1 MIPQNDGAAA
11 PGAGG
16 RNGPVQSDGE
26 SLPLPGLSGS
36 VPAMHRVSD
45 LGRPLEGALWMAG
58 AGLSFVGVN
67 GIVRY
72 LGTELPA
79 AQSAFIRF
87 GFGLLFLLPALWTM
101 RGMRIGPEVGRLFLG
116 RGGLHVV
123 AVVLWFYAMARV
135 PVAEMAA
142 IGFLGPV
149 IVLVI
154 GGLLLGEGLGA
165 RRVMAVL
172 VAVAGGLIVLRPGMR
187 DLSLGHLS
195 QLGATVFFSLSYIIA
210 KRLSREA
217 PASVIV
223 AMLSVTVTLGLMP
236 LALWQWQPVRWE
248 QCAWL
253 AAVAALATLGHYAM
267 ARAFRA
273 APLAVTQ
280 PVTFLQLIW
289 AALLGALAFGEP
301 VEAWVLAGGALII
314 LAISANTWAE
324 ARRDRLA
331 PALVEEP

>member
-1 MIPQNDGAAA
+1 MSSN
-11 PGAGG
+11 
-16 RNGPVQSDGE
+16 
-26 SLPLPGLSGS
+26 
-36 VPAMHRVSD
+36 D
-45 LGRPLEGALWMAG
+45 LGRPLEGVLWMAG
-58 AGLSFVGVN
+58 AGLTFVGVN

-87 GFGLLFLLPALWTM
+87 GFGLLFLLPALWAM
-101 RGMRIGPEVGRLFLG
+101 RGMRFAPGVGRMFLG
-116 RGGLHVV
+116 RGALHVV
-123 AVVLWFYAMARV
+123 AVILWFYAMARV

-142 IGFLGPV
+142 IAFLGPV
-149 IVLVI
+149 MVLVI

-165 RRVMAVL
+165 RRIAAVL
-172 VAVAGGLIVLRPGMR
+172 VAVLGGLIVLRPGMR
-187 DLSLGHLS
+187 ELSLGHLS
-195 QLGATVFFSLSYIIA
+195 QLGATVFFAMSYIIA

-223 AMLSVTVTLGLMP
+223 GVLSVTVTLGLLP
-236 LALWQWQPVRWE
+236 LAAAQWQPLRWE
-248 QCAWL
+248 QAGWL
-253 AAVAALATLGHYAM
+253 ACVAGLATLGHYAM

-289 AALLGALAFGEP
+289 AAMLGALAFGEP
-301 VEAWVLAGGALII
+301 VEVWVMAGGGLII

-324 ARRDRLA
+324 ARRDRMA
-331 PALVEEP
+331 PVAANDL

>member
-1 MIPQNDGAAA
+1 MRAA
-11 PGAGG
+11 
-16 RNGPVQSDGE
+16 
-26 SLPLPGLSGS
+26 
-36 VPAMHRVSD
+36 SD

-67 GIVRY
+67 GIVRH

-87 GFGLLFLLPALWTM
+87 GFGLMFLLPALWSM
-101 RGMRIGPEVGRLFLG
+101 RGMRFQPGVGRLFLG
-116 RGGLHVV
+116 RGALHVV
-123 AVVLWFYAMARV
+123 AVILWFYAMARV

-149 IVLVI
+149 MVLVI
-154 GGLLLGEGLGA
+154 GGLILGEGLGA
-165 RRVMAVL
+165 RRIAAVL
-172 VAVAGGLIVLRPGMR
+172 VAVAGGLIVLRPGVR
-187 DLSLGHLS
+187 ELSPGHLS
-195 QLGATVFFSLSYIIA
+195 QLGATVFFSMSYIIA

-223 AMLSVTVTLGLMP
+223 AVLSVTVTLGLMP
-236 LALWQWQPVRWE
+236 LAVMQWQPVRLE
-248 QCAWL
+248 QLGWL
-253 AAVAALATLGHYAM
+253 ATVAGLATLGHYAM

-289 AALLGALAFGEP
+289 AAMLGALAFGEP
-301 VEAWVLAGGALII
+301 VEPWVLAGGGLII

-324 ARRDRLA
+324 ARRDRVA
-331 PALVEEP
+331 PAVVDDL

>member
-1 MIPQNDGAAA
+1 MAVMAA
-11 PGAGG
+11 
-16 RNGPVQSDGE
+16 SDQ
-26 SLPLPGLSGS
+26 
-36 VPAMHRVSD
+36 
-45 LGRPLEGALWMAG
+45 GRPLEGALWMAG

-87 GFGLLFLLPALWTM
+87 GFGLLFLLPALWAM
-101 RGMRIGPEVGRLFLG
+101 RGMRFAPGVGRMFLG
-116 RGGLHVV
+116 RGALHVV
-123 AVVLWFYAMARV
+123 AVILWFHAMARV

-142 IGFLGPV
+142 IAFLGPV
-149 IVLVI
+149 MVLVI
-154 GGLLLGEGLGA
+154 GGLMLGEGLGA
-165 RRVMAVL
+165 RRIVAVVVAVL
-172 VAVAGGLIVLRPGMR
+172 GGLIVLRPGVR
-187 DLSLGHLS
+187 ELSLGHLS
-195 QLGATVFFSLSYIIA
+195 QLGATVFFAISYIIA

-217 PASVIV
+217 PASSIV
-223 AMLSVTVTLGLMP
+223 AVLSLTVTLGLLP
-236 LALWQWQPVRWE
+236 LAVMQWQPVRME
-248 QCAWL
+248 QLGWL
-253 AAVAALATLGHYAM
+253 ACVAGLATLGHYAM

-301 VEAWVLAGGALII
+301 VEVWVLAGGALII

-324 ARRDRLA
+324 ARRGREGPVVADDM
-331 PALVEEP
+331 

>member
-1 MIPQNDGAAA
+1 MSV
-11 PGAGG
+11 
-16 RNGPVQSDGE
+16 VQ
-26 SLPLPGLSGS
+26 
-36 VPAMHRVSD
+36 ASD
-45 LGRPLEGALWMAG
+45 LGRPLEGALWMMG

-87 GFGLLFLLPALWTM
+87 GFGLMFLLPALWAM
-101 RGMRIGPEVGRLFLG
+101 RGMQFRPGVGRMFLG
-116 RGGLHVV
+116 RGALHVV
-123 AVVLWFYAMARV
+123 AVILWFYAMARV

-142 IGFLGPV
+142 IAFLGPV
-149 IVLVI
+149 MVLVI

-165 RRVMAVL
+165 RRIAAVV
-172 VAVAGGLIVLRPGMR
+172 VAVAGGLIVLRPGVR
-187 DLSLGHLS
+187 ELSLGHLS
-195 QLGATVFFSLSYIIA
+195 QLGATVFFSMSYIIA

-223 AMLSVTVTLGLMP
+223 GVLSVTVTLGLLP
-236 LALWQWQPVRWE
+236 LAMMQWQPVRLE
-248 QCAWL
+248 QVGWL
-253 AAVAALATLGHYAM
+253 ACVAGLATLGHYAM

-289 AALLGALAFGEP
+289 AAMLGALAFGEP
-301 VEAWVLAGGALII
+301 VEPWVMAGGGLII

-324 ARRDRLA
+324 ARRDRVG
-331 PALVEEP
+331 LVVADDL

>member
-1 MIPQNDGAAA
+1 
-11 PGAGG
+11 
-16 RNGPVQSDGE
+16 
-26 SLPLPGLSGS
+26 
-36 VPAMHRVSD
+36 
-45 LGRPLEGALWMAG
+45 MAG

-87 GFGLLFLLPALWTM
+87 GFGLMFLLPALWAM
-101 RGMRIGPEVGRLFLG
+101 RGMRFSPGVGRMFLV

-123 AVVLWFYAMARV
+123 AVILWFYAMARV

-149 IVLVI
+149 MVLVI
-154 GGLLLGEGLGA
+154 GGLMLGEGLGA
-165 RRVMAVL
+165 RRVAAVL
-172 VAVAGGLIVLRPGMR
+172 VAVAGGLIVLRPGVR
-187 DLSLGHLS
+187 ELSLGHLS
-195 QLGATVFFSLSYIIA
+195 QLGATVFFSMSYIIA

-223 AMLSVTVTLGLMP
+223 AVLSVTVTLGLAP
-236 LALWQWQPVRWE
+236 LALVQWEPVRVE
-248 QCAWL
+248 QVGWL
-253 AAVAALATLGHYAM
+253 ACVAGLATLGHYAM

-280 PVTFLQLIW
+280 PVTFLQLLW
-289 AALLGALAFGEP
+289 AAMLGALAFGEP
-301 VEAWVLAGGALII
+301 VEVWVMAEGGLII

-324 ARRDRLA
+324 ARRDRVGPVVVDDL
-331 PALVEEP
+331 

>member
-1 MIPQNDGAAA
+1 
-11 PGAGG
+11 
-16 RNGPVQSDGE
+16 
-26 SLPLPGLSGS
+26 
-36 VPAMHRVSD
+36 
-45 LGRPLEGALWMAG
+45 MAG

-87 GFGLLFLLPALWTM
+87 GFGLLFLLPALWAM
-101 RGMRIGPEVGRLFLG
+101 RGTRFAPGVGRLFLG
-116 RGGLHVV
+116 RGALHVV
-123 AVVLWFYAMARV
+123 AVILWFYAMARV

-142 IGFLGPV
+142 IAFLGPV
-149 IVLVI
+149 MVLVI
-154 GGLLLGEGLGA
+154 GGLLLGEGLGT
-165 RRVMAVL
+165 RRIAAVCI
-172 VAVAGGLIVLRPGMR
+172 AVAGGLIVLRPGVR
-187 DLSLGHLS
+187 ELSLGHLS
-195 QLGATVFFSLSYIIA
+195 QLGATVFFSMSYIIA

-223 AMLSVTVTLGLMP
+223 GVLSVTVTLGLLP
-236 LALWQWQPVRWE
+236 LALAQWQPVRVE
-248 QCAWL
+248 QVGWL
-253 AAVAALATLGHYAM
+253 ACVAGLATLGHYAM

-301 VEAWVLAGGALII
+301 VEPWVMAGGGLII

-324 ARRDRLA
+324 ARRERAGLA
-331 PALVEEP
+331 VADDL

>member
-1 MIPQNDGAAA
+1 
-11 PGAGG
+11 
-16 RNGPVQSDGE
+16 
-26 SLPLPGLSGS
+26 
-36 VPAMHRVSD
+36 
-45 LGRPLEGALWMAG
+45 MAG

-87 GFGLLFLLPALWTM
+87 GFGLMFLLPALWAM
-101 RGMRIGPEVGRLFLG
+101 RGMRFAPGVGQLFLG
-116 RGGLHVV
+116 RGALHVV

-142 IGFLGPV
+142 IAFLGPV
-149 IVLVI
+149 MVLVI
-154 GGLLLGEGLGA
+154 GGLMLGEGLGG
-165 RRVMAVL
+165 RRIAAVL
-172 VAVAGGLIVLRPGMR
+172 VAVAGGLIVLRPGVR
-187 DLSLGHLS
+187 ELSLGHLS

-217 PASVIV
+217 PASTIV
-223 AMLSVTVTLGLMP
+223 ALLSVAVTLGLAP
-236 LALWQWQPVRWE
+236 LALVQWQAVRPE
-248 QCAWL
+248 QLAWL
-253 AAVAALATLGHYAM
+253 ACVAGLATLGHYAM

-301 VEAWVLAGGALII
+301 VEPWVLAGGALII

-324 ARRDRLA
+324 ARRERVV
-331 PALVEEP
+331 PALVEDP